1 MKGKHFVVLLS
12 LVILTQSLLVGWQ
25 FSQLRQGRNEGRIQ
39 TCIGI
44 SKLDDTLIGLI
55 RASEK
60 SLPSLQYYKEHP
72 DDLVKVLNQD
82 ERAITALTPP
92 KYC

>member
-1 MKGKHFVVLLS
+1 MKGRTVLFLIS
-12 LVILTQSLLVGWQ
+12 IVILIQSALVGYQ
-25 FSQLRQGRNEGRIQ
+25 FKQLRQGRDDARIQ

>member
-12 LVILTQSLLVGWQ
+12 LVILTQSILVGWQ
-25 FSQLRQGRNEGRIQ
+25 FSQLRQGRAEARLQ

-44 SKLDDTLIGLI
+44 SKLDNTLIGLI

-60 SLPSLQYYKEHP
+60 TLPSIAYYKTHQQ
-72 DDLVKVLNQD
+72 DLVRVLGQD
-82 ERAITALTPP
+82 EQAITALTPP